1 MSDSEEADHSAFNK
15 KLEAVL
21 HEVGVLTER
30 TYELARSLR
39 EPIKPYTHTFTL
51 IPAAQ
56 KVLKQKTASLKDLTH
71 FFLATW
77 KAEGRLGV
85 SGRTVRVGLEAE
97 LLGLGPEQEVDVYT
111 VCERLSTLLV

>member
-1 MSDSEEADHSAFNK
+1 MSDSEDLEISALRK

-21 HEVGVLTER
+21 DEVGVLTEH

-39 EPIKPYTHTFTL
+39 TPIKPYTHTFTL

-56 KVLKQKTASLKDLTH
+56 KVLKRKTASLKDLTQ

-85 SGRTVRVGLEAE
+85 SGRTVRIGLEAE

-111 VCERLSTLLV
+111 VCERLSTLLI